1 MKTKI
6 AEIVSDLNSSIQIKE
21 LELSDVIQDVPSI
34 IGMMETVFEEL
45 KMIVSEYNFL
55 NDNEEIY
62 FFKEIKPKLFSKLIY
77 FRKIYY
83 LELNRPVAD
92 FNRIRKYLH
101 KEQYRIHFFSER
113 NADFIQYYRS
123 GKTTLDKFYFLRN
136 RREFEL
142 NLECFYF
149 ERDPKFSTN
158 FDFKVA
164 KLLANDMLAAYLNAE
179 LAKLTNDENNIGA
192 ICSSKSNEKWTDTKA
207 ALTEIIYGIHLLCSI
222 NAGNTDIKILASIF
236 SKIFNIDLSDIYH
249 TFLQIRNRKGDRTI
263 YLNRMIKAL
272 NQRMDEL
279 DN

>member
-164 KLLANDMLAAYLNAE
+164 KLLANDMLAAYLNA
-179 LAKLTNDENNIGA
+179 
-192 ICSSKSNEKWTDTKA
+192 
-207 ALTEIIYGIHLLCSI
+207 Y
-222 NAGNTDIKILASIF
+222 
-236 SKIFNIDLSDIYH
+236 
-249 TFLQIRNRKGDRTI
+249 
-263 YLNRMIKAL
+263 
-272 NQRMDEL
+272 
-279 DN
+279 

>member
-1 MKTKI
+1 
-6 AEIVSDLNSSIQIKE
+6 
-21 LELSDVIQDVPSI
+21 
-34 IGMMETVFEEL
+34 
-45 KMIVSEYNFL
+45 MIVSEYNFL

-179 LAKLTNDENNIGA
+179 LANP
-192 ICSSKSNEKWTDTKA
+192 WTDRQTGEIINTFSIITTDANPMMEVIHNSKKRMP
-207 ALTEIIYGIHLLCSI
+207 LILSRDDIKRWNDLTTEIDDVNNLMKPYPESKM
-222 NAGNTDIKILASIF
+222 NAYQVSKDAGNSRINRNHMGIKKRIE
-236 SKIFNIDLSDIYH
+236 N
-249 TFLQIRNRKGDRTI
+249 TFLF
-263 YLNRMIKAL
+263 
-272 NQRMDEL
+272 
-279 DN
+279 